1 MKLSRKQTNSC
12 TNRSNCE
19 KISIKKKTRIFSIS
33 AKGTYGLRPLRSDM
47 VKTILSFFLGGGR
60 ILRFGVSAFVSSSSK
75 RENLLLTLRNFT
87 FYKKSKP
94 SAGRF
99 RPLGGGVTAGS
110 SWLLPVSLLLTFCSN
125 WISFRLY
132 SLSKL
137 PCSAI
142 FLPYSTSYKILVI

>member
-19 KISIKKKTRIFSIS
+19 KISKNKQKNFFHLGKRNLWLATVTKWHGEDDIVLLFGRRANFTFRSLCIRFIVIY
-33 AKGTYGLRPLRSDM
+33 KGKR
-47 VKTILSFFLGGGR
+47 LS
-60 ILRFGVSAFVSSSSK
+60 
-75 RENLLLTLRNFT
+75 TLRNCRFN
-87 FYKKSKP
+87 KKSKP

-142 FLPYSTSYKILVI
+142 FLPYSTS